1 MTESF
6 AELFEQSLANQRIRP
21 GMILTGLVVD
31 VTPDVVVVNVGL
43 KSEAV
48 IPVEQ
53 FKNERGEIEVKTG
66 DQVEVAL
73 DSVEDGTGETRLS
86 REKAKRARTWT
97 RLEEAFNKSE
107 IVTGVIT
114 GRVKGGFTVEIEN
127 VRAFLPGSL
136 VDVRPVRDTSYL
148 EGKPLE
154 FKVIKL
160 DQKRNNVV
168 VSRRAVVEQE
178 FSAERSALLENLQ
191 EGSVVHGAVKN
202 LTDYGAFVDLGG
214 IDGLLH
220 ITDMAWKRVKH
231 PSEVVKV
238 GDEIDVRILKFDRER
253 SRVSLGLKQLGADPW
268 ENIARRYPPH
278 TRVFGKVTNIADY
291 GAFVEIEDGVEGLVH
306 VSEMDW
312 TNKNVNPA
320 KVVHTGQEVEVM
332 VLDVD
337 EDRRRISLGLKQCKA
352 NPWKEFAENYN
363 RGDKV
368 AGQIKSITDFG
379 IFIGLHRQHRR
390 PGAPVRHLLG
400 SARGRGGAQLPEG
413 PAGRG
418 HGAHHRSGAR
428 AHQPRHPAARQG
440 PLLELHRGKPQGH
453 DRQGRGQGRGCP
465 RRDHRPRQRCRGSVA
480 RLGAGPRPHRGCA
493 QRAQGRRR
501 GRGEVHRCRPQVA
514 RHHPLDQGEG
524 GARGGGGGAELSLL
538 RGGDHGHEPGRPA
551 EGAHR
556 GSQLTSTPH
565 AIRARAGPS
574 NMTNMTKSE
583 LIEIITAKQK
593 HLPAKDVE
601 LALKQIL
608 EIMSDSLSSGDRIE
622 IRGFGSFCL
631 HFRPPRQGRNPK
643 TGEAV
648 ALSGKYVPHFKP
660 GKDLRER
667 VNDGADNPIRD

>member
-21 GMILTGLVVD
+21 GMILTGLIVD
-31 VTPDVVVVNVGL
+31 VTDDVVIVNVGL

-48 IPVEQ
+48 IPLEQ
-53 FKNERGEIEVKTG
+53 FKNERGEVEVKPG
-66 DQVEVAL
+66 DEVEVAL

-97 RLEEAFNKSE
+97 RLETAFNDSQ
-107 IVTGVIT
+107 IVVGVIT
-114 GRVKGGFTVEIEN
+114 GRVKGGFTVEIDN

-148 EGKPLE
+148 ENKPLE

-178 FSAERSALLENLQ
+178 FSAERSALMDNLQ
-191 EGSVVHGAVKN
+191 EGAVVRGSVKN

-268 ENIARRYPPH
+268 ENISRRYPPH

-337 EDRRRISLGLKQCKA
+337 EERRRISLGLKQCKA

-368 AGQIKSITDFG
+368 SGQIKSITDFG
-379 IFIGLHRQHRR
+379 IFIGL
-390 PGAPVRHLLG
+390 PGNIDGLVHLSDISWDLPGEEAVRNYQKGQQLEAMVLSIDPERERISLG
-400 SARGRGGAQLPEG
+400 IKQLAKDPFSAYIAENPKGTIVRGVVKEVDARGAVIDLGNGIDGQLRASEL
-413 PAGRG
+413 GRDRVEDARTVLKVG
-418 HGAHHRSGAR
+418 EEIEAKFTGVDRKSRTISLSIKAKEMHEEQEAVQSYRS
-428 AHQPRHPAARQG
+428 
-440 PLLELHRGKPQGH
+440 E
-453 DRQGRGQGRGCP
+453 
-465 RRDHRPRQRCRGSVA
+465 
-480 RLGAGPRPHRGCA
+480 
-493 QRAQGRRR
+493 
-501 GRGEVHRCRPQVA
+501 
-514 RHHPLDQGEG
+514 
-524 GARGGGGGAELSLL
+524 
-538 RGGDHGHEPGRPA
+538 
-551 EGAHR
+551 
-556 GSQLTSTPH
+556 TST
-565 AIRARAGPS
+565 
-574 NMTNMTKSE
+574 
-583 LIEIITAKQK
+583 
-593 HLPAKDVE
+593 
-601 LALKQIL
+601 
-608 EIMSDSLSSGDRIE
+608 SSGTSLGDLLKEQIGSDR
-622 IRGFGSFCL
+622 
-631 HFRPPRQGRNPK
+631 
-643 TGEAV
+643 
-648 ALSGKYVPHFKP
+648 
-660 GKDLRER
+660 D
-667 VNDGADNPIRD
+667 

>member
-6 AELFEQSLANQRIRP
+6 AQLFEDSLANQRIRP
-21 GMILTGLVVD
+21 GMILQGLVVD
-31 VTPDVVVVNVGL
+31 VTDDVVIVNVGL

-53 FKNERGEIEVKTG
+53 FKNERGELEVKTG
-66 DQVEVAL
+66 DMVEVAL
-73 DSVEDGTGETRLS
+73 DSVEDGNGETRLS

-97 RLEEAFNKSE
+97 RLETAFNDSQ

-178 FSAERSALLENLQ
+178 FSAERSALMDNLQ
-191 EGSVVHGAVKN
+191 EGAVVKGSVKN

-238 GDEIDVRILKFDRER
+238 GDEIEVRILKFDRER

-268 ENIARRYPPH
+268 ENIARRYPPN

-337 EDRRRISLGLKQCKA
+337 EERRRISLGLKQCQA
-352 NPWKEFAENYN
+352 NPWKEFAENFN
-363 RGDKV
+363 RGDRV
-368 AGQIKSITDFG
+368 SGQIKSITDFG
-379 IFIGLHRQHRR
+379 IFIGLSGNIDGLVHLSDISWDM
-390 PGAPVRHLLG
+390 PGEEAVRNYQKAQQVEAMVLAIDPDRERISLG
-400 SARGRGGAQLPEG
+400 IKQLAKDPFSAYIAEFPKGTIVRGTVKEVDARGAIIDLGNGVEGQL
-413 PAGRG
+413 
-418 HGAHHRSGAR
+418 
-428 AHQPRHPAARQG
+428 
-440 PLLELHRGKPQGH
+440 
-453 DRQGRGQGRGCP
+453 
-465 RRDHRPRQRCRGSVA
+465 RGSDLA
-480 RLGAGPRPHRGCA
+480 RDRV
-493 QRAQGRRR
+493 
-501 GRGEVHRCRPQVA
+501 EDA
-514 RHHPLDQGEG
+514 RTVLKVGQEIDAKFTGVDRKTRTISLSIKAKEMHEE
-524 GARGGGGGAELSLL
+524 AEAVQSY
-538 RGGDHGHEPGRPA
+538 RSE
-551 EGAHR
+551 
-556 GSQLTSTPH
+556 QTSTT
-565 AIRARAGPS
+565 GTS
-574 NMTNMTKSE
+574 
-583 LIEIITAKQK
+583 LGD
-593 HLPAKDVE
+593 L
-601 LALKQIL
+601 LKEQI
-608 EIMSDSLSSGDRIE
+608 GDR
-622 IRGFGSFCL
+622 S
-631 HFRPPRQGRNPK
+631 
-643 TGEAV
+643 
-648 ALSGKYVPHFKP
+648 
-660 GKDLRER
+660 
-667 VNDGADNPIRD
+667 

>member
-21 GMILTGLVVD
+21 GMILTGLIVD
-31 VTPDVVVVNVGL
+31 VTDDVVIVNVGL

-48 IPVEQ
+48 IPLEQ
-53 FKNERGEIEVKTG
+53 FKNERGEVEVKAG
-66 DQVEVAL
+66 DSVEVAL

-97 RLEEAFNKSE
+97 RLEESFNKSE

-178 FSAERSALLENLQ
+178 FSAERSALMDNLQ
-191 EGSVVHGAVKN
+191 EGAVVKGSVKN

-238 GDEIDVRILKFDRER
+238 GDEVEVRILKFDRER

-268 ENIARRYPPH
+268 QNIARRYPPN

-337 EDRRRISLGLKQCKA
+337 EERRRISLGLKQCQA

-368 AGQIKSITDFG
+368 GGQIKSITDFG
-379 IFIGLHRQHRR
+379 IFIGL
-390 PGAPVRHLLG
+390 PGNIDGLVHLSDISWDMPGEEAVRNYQKGQQLEAMVLSIDPERERISLG
-400 SARGRGGAQLPEG
+400 IKQLAKDPFSSYIADNPKGTIVRGMVKEVDARGAVIDLGNGIEGQL
-413 PAGRG
+413 
-418 HGAHHRSGAR
+418 R
-428 AHQPRHPAARQG
+428 A
-440 PLLELHRGKPQGH
+440 
-453 DRQGRGQGRGCP
+453 
-465 RRDHRPRQRCRGSVA
+465 
-480 RLGAGPRPHRGCA
+480 
-493 QRAQGRRR
+493 
-501 GRGEVHRCRPQVA
+501 
-514 RHHPLDQGEG
+514 
-524 GARGGGGGAELSLL
+524 
-538 RGGDHGHEPGRPA
+538 
-551 EGAHR
+551 
-556 GSQLTSTPH
+556 
-565 AIRARAGPS
+565 
-574 NMTNMTKSE
+574 SE
-583 LIEIITAKQK
+583 L
-593 HLPAKDVE
+593 
-601 LALKQIL
+601 
-608 EIMSDSLSSGDRIE
+608 GRDRIE
-622 IRGFGSFCL
+622 DARAVLKVGEEVEAKF
-631 HFRPPRQGRNPK
+631 
-643 TGEAV
+643 TGVDRKSRTISLSIKAKEAHEEAEAV
-648 ALSGKYVPHFKP
+648 SSYRSDSGSSS
-660 GKDLRER
+660 GTSLGDLLKEQIESGESR
-667 VNDGADNPIRD
+667 

>member
-1 MTESF
+1 MRFQYTHAVVRATSEGMTESF
-6 AELFEQSLANQRIRP
+6 AQLFEQSLANQRIRP
-21 GMILTGLVVD
+21 GMILTGLVID
-31 VTPDVVVVNVGL
+31 VTNDVVIVNVGL

-48 IPVEQ
+48 IPLEQ
-53 FKNERGEIEVKTG
+53 FKNERGEVEVKAG
-66 DQVEVAL
+66 EQVEVAL

-178 FSAERSALLENLQ
+178 FSAERSALMDNLQ
-191 EGSVVHGAVKN
+191 EGAVVRGTVKN

-238 GDEIDVRILKFDRER
+238 GDEIEVRILKFDRER

-268 ENIARRYPPH
+268 QNIARRYPTG

-337 EDRRRISLGLKQCKA
+337 EERRRISLGLKQCQA

-368 AGQIKSITDFG
+368 AGQVKSITDFG
-379 IFIGLHRQHRR
+379 IFIGL
-390 PGAPVRHLLG
+390 PGNIDGLVHLSDISWDQPGEESVRNYQKGQQLEAMVLSIDPERERISLG
-400 SARGRGGAQLPEG
+400 IKQL
-413 PAGRG
+413 
-418 HGAHHRSGAR
+418 
-428 AHQPRHPAARQG
+428 
-440 PLLELHRGKPQGH
+440 
-453 DRQGRGQGRGCP
+453 
-465 RRDHRPRQRCRGSVA
+465 
-480 RLGAGPRPHRGCA
+480 
-493 QRAQGRRR
+493 
-501 GRGEVHRCRPQVA
+501 
-514 RHHPLDQGEG
+514 
-524 GARGGGGGAELSLL
+524 
-538 RGGDHGHEPGRPA
+538 
-551 EGAHR
+551 
-556 GSQLTSTPH
+556 
-565 AIRARAGPS
+565 
-574 NMTNMTKSE
+574 
-583 LIEIITAKQK
+583 
-593 HLPAKDVE
+593 AKDPFS
-601 LALKQIL
+601 AYI
-608 EIMSDSLSSGDRIE
+608 
-622 IRGFGSFCL
+622 
-631 HFRPPRQGRNPK
+631 
-643 TGEAV
+643 
-648 ALSGKYVPHFKP
+648 
-660 GKDLRER
+660 
-667 VNDGADNPIRD
+667 ADNPKGTIVRGVVKEVDARGAIIDLGNGIEGQLRASELGRDRVEDARAVLKVGDQVEAKFTGVDRKSRTISLSIKAKEAHEEAEAVQSYRSETATSSGTSLGDLLKEHIGSGEGR

>member
-6 AELFEQSLANQRIRP
+6 AQLFEQSLANQRIRP

-31 VTPDVVVVNVGL
+31 VTSDVVIVNVGL

-48 IPVEQ
+48 IPLEQ
-53 FKNERGEIEVKTG
+53 FKNERGEIEVKAG
-66 DQVEVAL
+66 DSVEVAL

-178 FSAERSALLENLQ
+178 FSAERSALLDNLQ
-191 EGSVVHGAVKN
+191 EGAVVRGTVKN

-238 GDEIDVRILKFDRER
+238 GDEIEVRILKFDRER

-268 ENIARRYPPH
+268 QNIARRYPPG

-337 EDRRRISLGLKQCKA
+337 EERRRISLGLKQCQA

-368 AGQIKSITDFG
+368 TGQIKSITDFG
-379 IFIGLHRQHRR
+379 IFIGL
-390 PGAPVRHLLG
+390 PGNIDGLVHLSDISWDQPGEEAVRNYQKAQQLEAMVLSIDPERERISLG
-400 SARGRGGAQLPEG
+400 IKQL
-413 PAGRG
+413 
-418 HGAHHRSGAR
+418 
-428 AHQPRHPAARQG
+428 
-440 PLLELHRGKPQGH
+440 
-453 DRQGRGQGRGCP
+453 
-465 RRDHRPRQRCRGSVA
+465 
-480 RLGAGPRPHRGCA
+480 
-493 QRAQGRRR
+493 
-501 GRGEVHRCRPQVA
+501 
-514 RHHPLDQGEG
+514 
-524 GARGGGGGAELSLL
+524 
-538 RGGDHGHEPGRPA
+538 
-551 EGAHR
+551 
-556 GSQLTSTPH
+556 
-565 AIRARAGPS
+565 
-574 NMTNMTKSE
+574 
-583 LIEIITAKQK
+583 
-593 HLPAKDVE
+593 AKDPFS
-601 LALKQIL
+601 AYI
-608 EIMSDSLSSGDRIE
+608 
-622 IRGFGSFCL
+622 
-631 HFRPPRQGRNPK
+631 
-643 TGEAV
+643 
-648 ALSGKYVPHFKP
+648 
-660 GKDLRER
+660 
-667 VNDGADNPIRD
+667 ADNPKGTIVRGVVKEVDARGAVIDLGNGIEGQLRASELGRDRVEDARAVLKVGEQVEAKFTGVDRKSRTISLSIKAKEAHEEAEAVQSYRSETQPSGTSLGELLKEQIGSGESR

>member
-1 MTESF
+1 MSESF
-6 AELFEQSLANQRIRP
+6 AQLFEQSLANQRIRP

-31 VTPDVVVVNVGL
+31 VTPDVVIVNVGL

-48 IPVEQ
+48 IPLEQ
-53 FKNERGEIEVKTG
+53 FKNERGEVEVKSG

-178 FSAERSALLENLQ
+178 FSAERSALLDNLQ
-191 EGSVVHGAVKN
+191 EGSVVRGTVKN

-238 GDEIDVRILKFDRER
+238 GDEVEVRILKFDRER

-268 ENIARRYPPH
+268 ENIARRYPPG

-337 EDRRRISLGLKQCKA
+337 EERRRISLGLKQCKA

-368 AGQIKSITDFG
+368 SGQIKSITDFG
-379 IFIGLHRQHRR
+379 IFIGLTGGIDGLVHLSDISWDVPGEEAVRNYQKGQQLEAMVLSIDPERERISLGIRQLAKDPFSAYIAEHPKGSIVKGTVREVDAK
-390 PGAPVRHLLG
+390 GAIIDL
-400 SARGRGGAQLPEG
+400 
-413 PAGRG
+413 
-418 HGAHHRSGAR
+418 
-428 AHQPRHPAARQG
+428 
-440 PLLELHRGKPQGH
+440 
-453 DRQGRGQGRGCP
+453 
-465 RRDHRPRQRCRGSVA
+465 
-480 RLGAGPRPHRGCA
+480 
-493 QRAQGRRR
+493 
-501 GRGEVHRCRPQVA
+501 
-514 RHHPLDQGEG
+514 
-524 GARGGGGGAELSLL
+524 GGGVEGYL
-538 RGGDHGHEPGRPA
+538 RA
-551 EGAHR
+551 
-556 GSQLTSTPH
+556 
-565 AIRARAGPS
+565 
-574 NMTNMTKSE
+574 SE
-583 LIEIITAKQK
+583 LTRDRVEDARTVLKEGEEVEAKFTGVDRK
-593 HLPAKDVE
+593 ARTIALSIKAKDIHE
-601 LALKQIL
+601 EQEAMQAYRTDAPTGTSLGDLLKEQ
-608 EIMSDSLSSGDRIE
+608 LS
-622 IRGFGSFCL
+622 
-631 HFRPPRQGRNPK
+631 
-643 TGEAV
+643 
-648 ALSGKYVPHFKP
+648 
-660 GKDLRER
+660 ER
-667 VNDGADNPIRD
+667 DN

>member
-6 AELFEQSLANQRIRP
+6 AQLFEDSLANQRIRP
-21 GMILTGLVVD
+21 GMILQGLVVD
-31 VTPDVVVVNVGL
+31 VTDDVVIVNVGL

-48 IPVEQ
+48 IPVDQ
-53 FKNERGEIEVKTG
+53 FKNERGELEVKTG
-66 DQVEVAL
+66 DMVEVAL
-73 DSVEDGTGETRLS
+73 DSVEDGNGETRLS

-97 RLEEAFNKSE
+97 RLETAFNDSQ

-178 FSAERSALLENLQ
+178 FSAERSALMDNLQ
-191 EGSVVHGAVKN
+191 EGAVVRGSVKN

-238 GDEIDVRILKFDRER
+238 GDEIEVRILKFDRER

-268 ENIARRYPPH
+268 ENIARRYPPN

-337 EDRRRISLGLKQCKA
+337 EERRRISLGLKQCQA
-352 NPWKEFAENYN
+352 NPWKEFAENFN
-363 RGDKV
+363 RGDRV
-368 AGQIKSITDFG
+368 SGQIKSITDFG
-379 IFIGLHRQHRR
+379 IFIGLSGNIDGLVHLSDISWDM
-390 PGAPVRHLLG
+390 PGEEAVRNYQKAQQVEAMVLAIDPERERISLG
-400 SARGRGGAQLPEG
+400 IKQLAKDPFSAYIAEFPKGTIVRGTVKEVDARGAIIDLGNGVEGQL
-413 PAGRG
+413 
-418 HGAHHRSGAR
+418 
-428 AHQPRHPAARQG
+428 
-440 PLLELHRGKPQGH
+440 
-453 DRQGRGQGRGCP
+453 
-465 RRDHRPRQRCRGSVA
+465 RGSDLA
-480 RLGAGPRPHRGCA
+480 RDRV
-493 QRAQGRRR
+493 
-501 GRGEVHRCRPQVA
+501 EDA
-514 RHHPLDQGEG
+514 RTVLKVGQEIDAKFTGVDRKTRTISLSIKAKEMHEE
-524 GARGGGGGAELSLL
+524 AEAVQSY
-538 RGGDHGHEPGRPA
+538 RSE
-551 EGAHR
+551 
-556 GSQLTSTPH
+556 QTSTT
-565 AIRARAGPS
+565 GTS
-574 NMTNMTKSE
+574 
-583 LIEIITAKQK
+583 LGD
-593 HLPAKDVE
+593 L
-601 LALKQIL
+601 LKEQI
-608 EIMSDSLSSGDRIE
+608 GDR
-622 IRGFGSFCL
+622 S
-631 HFRPPRQGRNPK
+631 
-643 TGEAV
+643 
-648 ALSGKYVPHFKP
+648 
-660 GKDLRER
+660 
-667 VNDGADNPIRD
+667 

>member
-6 AELFEQSLANQRIRP
+6 AQLFEQSLANQRIRP

-53 FKNERGEIEVKTG
+53 FKDERGEIEVKAG
-66 DQVEVAL
+66 DEVEVAL
-73 DSVEDGTGETRLS
+73 DSVEDGNGETRLS

-107 IVTGVIT
+107 IVTGIIT

-136 VDVRPVRDTSYL
+136 VDVRPVRDTAYL

-191 EGSVVHGAVKN
+191 EGSVVRGTVKN

-238 GDEIDVRILKFDRER
+238 GDEIEVRILKFDRER

-268 ENIARRYPPH
+268 ENIARRYPAN

-320 KVVHTGQEVEVM
+320 KVVHTGEEVEVM

-363 RGDKV
+363 RGDHV
-368 AGQIKSITDFG
+368 SGQIKSITDFG
-379 IFIGLHRQHRR
+379 IFIGLSGNIDGLVHLSDISWDM
-390 PGAPVRHLLG
+390 PGEEAVRSYQKGQQVEAMVLSIDPERERISLG
-400 SARGRGGAQLPEG
+400 IKQLAKDPFSSYIAENPKGTIVKGVVKELDARGAVIDLGNGIEGQL
-413 PAGRG
+413 
-418 HGAHHRSGAR
+418 R
-428 AHQPRHPAARQG
+428 A
-440 PLLELHRGKPQGH
+440 
-453 DRQGRGQGRGCP
+453 
-465 RRDHRPRQRCRGSVA
+465 
-480 RLGAGPRPHRGCA
+480 
-493 QRAQGRRR
+493 
-501 GRGEVHRCRPQVA
+501 
-514 RHHPLDQGEG
+514 
-524 GARGGGGGAELSLL
+524 
-538 RGGDHGHEPGRPA
+538 
-551 EGAHR
+551 
-556 GSQLTSTPH
+556 
-565 AIRARAGPS
+565 
-574 NMTNMTKSE
+574 SE
-583 LIEIITAKQK
+583 L
-593 HLPAKDVE
+593 
-601 LALKQIL
+601 
-608 EIMSDSLSSGDRIE
+608 GRDRIE
-622 IRGFGSFCL
+622 DARTVLKVGEEIEAKF
-631 HFRPPRQGRNPK
+631 
-643 TGEAV
+643 TGVDRKSRTISLSIKAKEAHEEAEAV
-648 ALSGKYVPHFKP
+648 QNYRSSESAPTGTSLG
-660 GKDLRER
+660 DLLKEHIGDR
-667 VNDGADNPIRD
+667 G

>member
-6 AELFEQSLANQRIRP
+6 AQLFEQSLANQRIRP
-21 GMILTGLVVD
+21 GMILTGLVVE
-31 VTPDVVVVNVGL
+31 VTSDVVIVNVGL

-48 IPVEQ
+48 IPLEQ
-53 FKNERGEIEVKTG
+53 FKNERGEVEVKAG
-66 DQVEVAL
+66 EQVEVAL

-178 FSAERSALLENLQ
+178 FSAERSALMDNLQ
-191 EGSVVHGAVKN
+191 EGTVVRGTVKN

-238 GDEIDVRILKFDRER
+238 GDEIEVRILKFDRER

-268 ENIARRYPPH
+268 QNIARRYPPS

-337 EDRRRISLGLKQCKA
+337 EERRRISLGLKQCQA

-368 AGQIKSITDFG
+368 GGQVKSITDFG
-379 IFIGLHRQHRR
+379 IFIGL
-390 PGAPVRHLLG
+390 PGNIDGLVHLSDISWDQPGEEAVRNYQKGQQLEAMVLSIDPERERISLG
-400 SARGRGGAQLPEG
+400 IKQL
-413 PAGRG
+413 
-418 HGAHHRSGAR
+418 
-428 AHQPRHPAARQG
+428 
-440 PLLELHRGKPQGH
+440 
-453 DRQGRGQGRGCP
+453 
-465 RRDHRPRQRCRGSVA
+465 
-480 RLGAGPRPHRGCA
+480 
-493 QRAQGRRR
+493 
-501 GRGEVHRCRPQVA
+501 
-514 RHHPLDQGEG
+514 
-524 GARGGGGGAELSLL
+524 
-538 RGGDHGHEPGRPA
+538 
-551 EGAHR
+551 
-556 GSQLTSTPH
+556 
-565 AIRARAGPS
+565 
-574 NMTNMTKSE
+574 
-583 LIEIITAKQK
+583 
-593 HLPAKDVE
+593 AKDPFS
-601 LALKQIL
+601 AYI
-608 EIMSDSLSSGDRIE
+608 
-622 IRGFGSFCL
+622 
-631 HFRPPRQGRNPK
+631 
-643 TGEAV
+643 
-648 ALSGKYVPHFKP
+648 
-660 GKDLRER
+660 
-667 VNDGADNPIRD
+667 ADNPKGTIVRGMVKEVDARGAIIDLGNGIEGQLRASELGRDRVEDARAVLKVGEQVEAKFTGVDRKSRTISLSIKAKEAHEEAEAVQSYRSETATSGTSLGDLLKEQIESGESR

>member
-6 AELFEQSLANQRIRP
+6 AQLFEQSLANQRIRP
-21 GMILTGLVVD
+21 GMILTGLIVD
-31 VTPDVVVVNVGL
+31 VTSDVVIVNVGL

-48 IPVEQ
+48 IPLEQ
-53 FKNERGEIEVKTG
+53 FKNERGEVEVKAG

-178 FSAERSALLENLQ
+178 FSAERSALMDNLQ
-191 EGSVVHGAVKN
+191 EGAVVRGTVKN

-238 GDEIDVRILKFDRER
+238 GDEVEVRILKFDRER

-268 ENIARRYPPH
+268 QNIARRYPPS

-337 EDRRRISLGLKQCKA
+337 EERRRISLGLKQCQA

-379 IFIGLHRQHRR
+379 IFIGL
-390 PGAPVRHLLG
+390 PGNIDGLVHLSDISWDQPGEEAVRNYQKGQQLEAMVLSIDPERERISLG
-400 SARGRGGAQLPEG
+400 IKQLAKDPFSAYIADNPKGTIVKGVVKEVDARGAVIDLGNGIEGQL
-413 PAGRG
+413 
-418 HGAHHRSGAR
+418 R
-428 AHQPRHPAARQG
+428 A
-440 PLLELHRGKPQGH
+440 
-453 DRQGRGQGRGCP
+453 
-465 RRDHRPRQRCRGSVA
+465 
-480 RLGAGPRPHRGCA
+480 
-493 QRAQGRRR
+493 
-501 GRGEVHRCRPQVA
+501 
-514 RHHPLDQGEG
+514 
-524 GARGGGGGAELSLL
+524 
-538 RGGDHGHEPGRPA
+538 
-551 EGAHR
+551 
-556 GSQLTSTPH
+556 
-565 AIRARAGPS
+565 
-574 NMTNMTKSE
+574 SE
-583 LIEIITAKQK
+583 L
-593 HLPAKDVE
+593 
-601 LALKQIL
+601 
-608 EIMSDSLSSGDRIE
+608 G
-622 IRGFGSFCL
+622 
-631 HFRPPRQGRNPK
+631 
-643 TGEAV
+643 
-648 ALSGKYVPHFKP
+648 
-660 GKDLRER
+660 RER
-667 VNDGADNPIRD
+667 VEDARAVLKVGEQVEAKFTGVDRKSRTISLSIKAKEAHEEAEAVQSYRSETSTSSGTSLGELLKEHIGSGER

>member
-21 GMILTGLVVD
+21 GMILTGLIID
-31 VTPDVVVVNVGL
+31 VTDDVVIVNVGL

-48 IPVEQ
+48 IPLEQ
-53 FKNERGEIEVKTG
+53 FKNERGEVEVKAG

-114 GRVKGGFTVEIEN
+114 GRVKGGFTVELDN

-178 FSAERSALLENLQ
+178 FSAERSALMDNLQ
-191 EGSVVHGAVKN
+191 EGAVVKGTVKN

-238 GDEIDVRILKFDRER
+238 GDEVEVRILKFDRER

-268 ENIARRYPPH
+268 QNIARRYPPN

-337 EDRRRISLGLKQCKA
+337 EERRRISLGLKQCQA
-352 NPWKEFAENYN
+352 NPWKEFAKNYN

-368 AGQIKSITDFG
+368 GGQIKSITDFG
-379 IFIGLHRQHRR
+379 IFIGL
-390 PGAPVRHLLG
+390 PGNIDGLVHLSDISWDAPGEEAVRNYQKGQQLEAMVLSIDPERERISLG
-400 SARGRGGAQLPEG
+400 IKQL
-413 PAGRG
+413 
-418 HGAHHRSGAR
+418 
-428 AHQPRHPAARQG
+428 
-440 PLLELHRGKPQGH
+440 
-453 DRQGRGQGRGCP
+453 
-465 RRDHRPRQRCRGSVA
+465 
-480 RLGAGPRPHRGCA
+480 
-493 QRAQGRRR
+493 
-501 GRGEVHRCRPQVA
+501 
-514 RHHPLDQGEG
+514 
-524 GARGGGGGAELSLL
+524 
-538 RGGDHGHEPGRPA
+538 
-551 EGAHR
+551 
-556 GSQLTSTPH
+556 
-565 AIRARAGPS
+565 
-574 NMTNMTKSE
+574 
-583 LIEIITAKQK
+583 
-593 HLPAKDVE
+593 AKDPFS
-601 LALKQIL
+601 AYI
-608 EIMSDSLSSGDRIE
+608 
-622 IRGFGSFCL
+622 
-631 HFRPPRQGRNPK
+631 
-643 TGEAV
+643 
-648 ALSGKYVPHFKP
+648 
-660 GKDLRER
+660 
-667 VNDGADNPIRD
+667 ADNPKGAIVRGVVKDVDARGAVIDLGNGIEGQLRASELGRDRVEDARAVLKVGEEVEAKFTGVDRKSRTISLSIKAKEAHEEAEAVSSYRSESGSSSGTSLGDLLKEQIGSGESR